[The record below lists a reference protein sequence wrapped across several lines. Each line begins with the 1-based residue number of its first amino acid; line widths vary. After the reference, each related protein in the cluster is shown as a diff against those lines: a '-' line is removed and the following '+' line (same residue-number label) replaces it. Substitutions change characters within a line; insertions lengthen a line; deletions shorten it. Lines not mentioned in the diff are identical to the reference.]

1 MTENRMTNGD
11 NFSVFGSKD
20 FQSRVLQ
27 GAITDKNFFEKVF
40 EILKE
45 EYFTTDAH
53 TVLWVE
59 IRKLFNKY
67 DMPPTYEMLRVE
79 MSHYPESDQKDATLE
94 VLKDIEKKVDRQE
107 IQHAKETAF
116 EFCKNQSM
124 KNAILKSVELLKDG
138 KFEEIQKTI
147 EESMKITSETNMGH
161 IYFED
166 LQSRSVANHRPNA
179 CPTGF
184 GALDHLDILDGGLA
198 GGELGVVMAPTGVG
212 KSFMLVNFGYGALA
226 AGKNVVHY
234 TFELSENNIGTRYDS
249 RITKVPI
256 KQVVSRL
263 AEVEKKLAAFSGGK
277 LIIKEYPTKVATV
290 NTIKFHMARLISSGF
305 QPDLVIID
313 YGDLMR
319 SRKGYDQKRYEL
331 ESIYEDLRG
340 FAMESKLPIWTATQS
355 NREGF
360 NDDII
365 TIDKVGEAISKVH
378 VSDFFATFSQRKFHI
393 GKNRAGKAGVNFD
406 IDIDYARSMIT
417 LAGENATNG
426 GISMS
431 NRVTNILESGDK
443 LKDVY
448 DSYRDRKVGV
458 S

>member
-1 MTENRMTNGD
+1 MTNAD

-20 FQSRVLQ
+20 FQNRVLQ
-27 GAITDKNFFEKVF
+27 GAITDKVFFEKIF

-45 EYFTTDAH
+45 EYFISDAH
-53 TVLWVE
+53 KVLWVE

-67 DMPPTYEMLRVE
+67 DSPPTYEMLRLE
-79 MSHYPESDQKDATLE
+79 ISHYPESDQKDATFG
-94 VLKDIEKKVDRQE
+94 VLKDIEKKVNRTE
-107 IQHAKETAF
+107 IEHAKETAF

-147 EESMKITSETNMGH
+147 EDSLKITTEQDIGH
-161 IYFED
+161 KYFES
-166 LQSRSVANHRPNA
+166 LRSRSTANHRPNA

-184 GALDHLDILDGGLA
+184 DALDHLDVLDGGLA

-212 KSFMLVNFGYGALA
+212 KSFLLVNFGYGALA

-263 AEVEKKLAAFSGGK
+263 EEVEKKLTSFSGGR

-290 NTIKFHMARLISSGF
+290 NTIKFHMGRLISSGF
-305 QPDLVIID
+305 EPDLIIID

-319 SRKGYDQKRYEL
+319 SRKGYEQKRYEL

-340 FAMESKLPIWTATQS
+340 FAMETRLPIWTATQS

-360 NDDII
+360 NDDVI

-393 GKNRAGKAGVNFD
+393 GKNRAGKAGINFD

-417 LAGENATNG
+417 LEQGNATHR
-426 GISMS
+426 GISVAS
-431 NRVTNILESGDK
+431 RVDQRLNAPDK
-443 LKDVY
+443 LRNVY
-448 DSYRDRKVGV
+448 DEYRDKKDFVT
-458 S
+458 

>member
-1 MTENRMTNGD
+1 MTNAD
-11 NFSVFGSKD
+11 NFSVFGSKE

-27 GAITDKNFFEKVF
+27 GAITDKLFFEKIF

-45 EYFTTDAH
+45 DYFVSETH
-53 TVLWVE
+53 KILWIE
-59 IRKLFNKY
+59 ITKLFNKY
-67 DMPPTYEMLRVE
+67 DSPPTYEMLRIE
-79 MSHYPESDQKDATLE
+79 MSHFPESDQKDDTLE

-107 IQHAKETAF
+107 IEHAKETAF

-124 KNAILKSVELLKDG
+124 KNAILKSVELLKEG
-138 KFEEIQKTI
+138 KFDEIQRTI
-147 EESMKITSETNMGH
+147 EESMKITSERNMGH
-161 IYFED
+161 IYFES
-166 LQSRSVANHRPNA
+166 LNSRSMANHRPGA
-179 CPTGF
+179 VPTSF
-184 GALDHLDILDGGLA
+184 DVLDHLDVLDGGLA
-198 GGELGVVMAPTGVG
+198 AGELGVVMAPTGVG

-226 AGKNVVHY
+226 AGKNVIHY

-249 RITKVPI
+249 RITQVPI
-256 KQVVSRL
+256 KEVITRL
-263 AEVEKKLAAFSGGK
+263 PEVELKLEQFAGGK
-277 LIIKEYPTKVATV
+277 LIIKEYPTKIATV
-290 NTIKFHMARLISSGF
+290 NTIKFHMARLVSSGF
-305 QPDLVIID
+305 EPDLIIID

-340 FAMESKLPIWTATQS
+340 MAMETKLPIWTATQS

-393 GKNRAGKAGVNFD
+393 GKNRAGVAGVNFD
-406 IDIDYARSMIT
+406 IDIDYGRSMIT
-417 LAGENATNG
+417 LGKSTSAG
-426 GISMS
+426 GISVS
-431 NRVTNILESGDK
+431 QRVDNLLHGPAK
-443 LKDVY
+443 LRDVY
-448 DSYRDRKVGV
+448 DDFRDKKAYV